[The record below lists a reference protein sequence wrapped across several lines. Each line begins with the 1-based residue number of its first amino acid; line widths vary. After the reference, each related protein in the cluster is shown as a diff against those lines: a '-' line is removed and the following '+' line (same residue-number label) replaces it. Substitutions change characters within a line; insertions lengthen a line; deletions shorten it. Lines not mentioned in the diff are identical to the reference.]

1 MTLKEQINW
10 CKHQIKQGYEVV
22 AVKSILTR
30 LQALEK
36 TKDPPSPLFAP
47 FIQVY
52 KDFLKRRNIPLV
64 MDARQG
70 KAIKEIIAKLS
81 KASTDKSRT
90 GVLTSWQFILN
101 NWQRTGDFYGRQIQ
115 LTDINR
121 NLQTI
126 LDLIRNGATKKQ
138 NRADEAKRL
147 HHELTQGDK

>member
-22 AVKSILTR
+22 AVTSILTR
-30 LQALEK
+30 LQLLEK
-36 TKDPPSPLFAP
+36 TKDPPNPLFAP
-47 FIQVY
+47 FLQVY
-52 KDFLKRRNIPLV
+52 KNFLEGRNIPLV

-70 KAIKEIIAKLS
+70 KALNEIISKLS
-81 KASTDKSRT
+81 KASSDQSRQ
-90 GVLTSWQFILN
+90 GVLNSWQFILK
-101 NWQRTGDFYGRQIQ
+101 NWQRTGDFIGRQIQ

-138 NRADEAKRL
+138 NRTDEAKRL
-147 HHELTQGDK
+147 HDELTEGN